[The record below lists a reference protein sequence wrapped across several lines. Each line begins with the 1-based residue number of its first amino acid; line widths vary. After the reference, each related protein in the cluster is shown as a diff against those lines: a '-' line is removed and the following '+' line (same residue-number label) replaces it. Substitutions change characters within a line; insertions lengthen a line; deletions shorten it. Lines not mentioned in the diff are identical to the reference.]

1 MPKEHRQSIDP
12 FHCERRKIRESGV
25 LDALIDYVEGKRDL
39 SSSQV
44 SAALGLLKKAV
55 SDLST
60 FAPPE
65 EGDGGKDKRFKKAAT
80 DVTAIE
86 FRIVDTRR

>member
-1 MPKEHRQSIDP
+1 MSKKRDHADP
-12 FHCERRKIRESGV
+12 FHRERRKIRESGV

-44 SAALGLLKKAV
+44 SAALGLLKKSV

-60 FAPPE
+60 YANSAEAEGLRNGRLVADAAP
-65 EGDGGKDKRFKKAAT
+65 
-80 DVTAIE
+80 IE
-86 FRIVDTRR
+86 ICIVDP

>member
-1 MPKEHRQSIDP
+1 MSKKRDRADP
-12 FHCERRKIRESGV
+12 FHRERRKIRESGV

-44 SAALGLLKKAV
+44 SAALGLLRKSI

-60 FAPPE
+60 HASSGAVESMKNELITADAAP
-65 EGDGGKDKRFKKAAT
+65 
-80 DVTAIE
+80 IE
-86 FRIVDTRR
+86 IRIVDAQR

>member
-1 MPKEHRQSIDP
+1 MSKKRDHADP
-12 FHCERRKIRESGV
+12 FHRERRKIRESGV

-44 SAALGLLKKAV
+44 SAALGLLKKSV

-60 FAPPE
+60 YAPARDIEGMKNGSFAAE
-65 EGDGGKDKRFKKAAT
+65 AAP
-80 DVTAIE
+80 IE
-86 FRIVDTRR
+86 IRIVDP

>member
-1 MPKEHRQSIDP
+1 MSKKRDHADP
-12 FHCERRKIRESGV
+12 FHRERRKIRESGV

-44 SAALGLLKKAV
+44 SAALGLLKKSV

-60 FAPPE
+60 CAASGE
-65 EGDGGKDKRFKKAAT
+65 AVGQRNGGLVADAT
-80 DVTAIE
+80 PIE
-86 FRIVDTRR
+86 IRIVDP

>member
-1 MPKEHRQSIDP
+1 MSKKHELSSDP
-12 FHCERRKIRESGV
+12 FRNERRKIRESGV

-65 EGDGGKDKRFKKAAT
+65 ESDGG
-80 DVTAIE
+80 
-86 FRIVDTRR
+86 